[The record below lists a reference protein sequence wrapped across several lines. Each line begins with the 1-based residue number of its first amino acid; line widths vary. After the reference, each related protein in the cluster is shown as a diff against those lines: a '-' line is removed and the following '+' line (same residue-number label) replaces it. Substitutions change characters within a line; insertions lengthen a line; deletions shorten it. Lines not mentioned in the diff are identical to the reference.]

1 MCARRGQVGPSGDIW
16 GHLVDTVLADY
27 VTNSLLLMLGVVII
41 AGTTGTI
48 TAYLTATYDFAGK
61 RALSIL
67 LLLPLAY
74 PGYIISFT
82 YAGLQTPV

>member
-1 MCARRGQVGPSGDIW
+1 M
-16 GHLVDTVLADY
+16 DY
-27 VTNSLLLMLGVVII
+27 VTNSLILMLGVVII

-48 TAYLTATYDFAGK
+48 TAYLTATFDFKGK
-61 RALSIL
+61 RLFSTL

-82 YAGLQTPV
+82 YAGILDYQQDGHYS